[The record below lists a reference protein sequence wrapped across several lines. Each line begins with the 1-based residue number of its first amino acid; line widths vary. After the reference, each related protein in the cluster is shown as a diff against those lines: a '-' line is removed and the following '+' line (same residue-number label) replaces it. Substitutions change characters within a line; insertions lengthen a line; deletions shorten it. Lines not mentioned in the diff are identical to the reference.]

1 MSKSSG
7 SGRCCHPV
15 VGVDPAQD
23 CRHLTA
29 LGAAGHVANKA
40 RCMRATLL
48 GTLLRLVA
56 ELIAIENCARAH
68 ELARQLM
75 PHGRDPAWRRL
86 DCRPG

>member
-1 MSKSSG
+1 
-7 SGRCCHPV
+7 
-15 VGVDPAQD
+15 
-23 CRHLTA
+23 
-29 LGAAGHVANKA
+29 
-40 RCMRATLL
+40 MRATLL